1 MAKKS
6 SRRMNRGTR
15 KMRGGGGGSTL
26 FSRIWQ
32 PFGHLLM
39 AGEETGQ
46 QLGTSA
52 GRIVRE
58 TIGAVRKAGSSIAS
72 HSNMA
77 VRNLT
82 ARRSGRKGESAR
94 RLSRRRVS
102 RS

>member
-1 MAKKS
+1 
-6 SRRMNRGTR
+6 
-15 KMRGGGGGSTL
+15 MRGGAKRRAGSRKQAGGGGFSL
-26 FSRIWQ
+26 FSRVWQ

-82 ARRSGRKGESAR
+82 ARRSGRKGA
-94 RLSRRRVS
+94 SRRAS
-102 RS
+102 RRASRK

>member
-1 MAKKS
+1 
-6 SRRMNRGTR
+6 MNRGTR
-15 KMRGGGGGSTL
+15 KAASRKQGGGGGFSL

-32 PFGHLLM
+32 PFGHILM

-82 ARRSGRKGESAR
+82 ARRSGRKGA
-94 RLSRRRVS
+94 SRRGAS
-102 RS
+102 RRASRK